1 MPEWETACKM
11 HLLLTGAVKMTLEQ
25 NAVQQ
30 AQFDKFYATLAEQY
44 RALFQTPEYAIAAAR
59 YTPEDLA
66 RKMTCGLAAG
76 TANKDGEGIIKT
88 CKALG
93 IPHTYKAIR
102 AYIS

>member
-1 MPEWETACKM
+1 
-11 HLLLTGAVKMTLEQ
+11 MTLEQ

-44 RALFQTPEYAIAAAR
+44 RALFQMPDCAMAAAR

>member
-1 MPEWETACKM
+1 
-11 HLLLTGAVKMTLEQ
+11 MTLEK

-44 RALFQTPEYAIAAAR
+44 RALFQTPEYAMAAAR
-59 YTPEDLA
+59 YPPEDLA

-88 CKALG
+88 CKVLD
-93 IPHTYKAIR
+93 IPHTYKAIK
-102 AYIS
+102 AYL